1 MCATRSTIARHATAA
16 EKYSS
21 ESRTLQLKLCIMTE
35 AMYGKFHFSPRYVN
49 RNNPASS
56 STFQVSPEN
65 KHQKSEQM
73 ARKAG
78 AKSPKIRPSSVLLN
92 TVQIQRPLIP
102 TGLFSSKLLA
112 AKGSAMASTYNRA
125 TTTTL
130 LNIRIPRSQNLHPLN
145 LLLSSSLL
153 SASTNKPFPAFLP
166 PPPPLSSTSTTPHP
180 HILTQPY
187 PRHISTGHTARPHP
201 PFFRTRKVLDNQ
213 AISKSKQSDS
223 STVLASSQRLLAL
236 ETPPTSYPKQ
246 T

>member
-166 PPPPLSSTSTTPHP
+166 YNM
-180 HILTQPY
+180 I
-187 PRHISTGHTARPHP
+187 
-201 PFFRTRKVLDNQ
+201 
-213 AISKSKQSDS
+213 
-223 STVLASSQRLLAL
+223 
-236 ETPPTSYPKQ
+236 
-246 T
+246 